1 MCKLQLQ
8 SQIAQLKAESE
19 KLHKLIKE
27 DGNEVSNL
35 QDENQRLETEIQ
47 QCRVMI

>member
-1 MCKLQLQ
+1 
-8 SQIAQLKAESE
+8 LKSENE
-19 KLHKLIKE
+19 KLKKLVKE

-47 QCRVMI
+47 QCKVFKKMSL